1 MWNDLSMRQKSD
13 LISLGVKNSIT
24 DLTTIKDI
32 YNKYAEG
39 GPFRPRPKAVPKG
52 HSSEIY
58 DNPEWYE
65 EHKEDVE
72 AHQREIEERQRRYE
86 EKRQIETNKAKAQFD
101 SMRRANDKL
110 SEAVNTPVFTKQQ
123 LREAQDSQYRKNL
136 NTWKPALQT
145 ADLGLN
151 LATMY
156 SESPT
161 LFGLSMLTNGVQLG
175 DAVAKDEPYTG
186 EATSLLFDTIGLL
199 GSFNRLPTLQ
209 FQRSNPNG
217 RNTTYVINTDKVAD
231 KAGFIWN
238 GIDSAQD
245 VYGISNFGYN
255 YSTTPNANL
264 IFQPFK

>member
-13 LISLGVKNSIT
+13 LISLGVKNGIT

-156 SESPT
+156 SGSPT

-199 GSFNRLPTLQ
+199 GSFNKLPTLK